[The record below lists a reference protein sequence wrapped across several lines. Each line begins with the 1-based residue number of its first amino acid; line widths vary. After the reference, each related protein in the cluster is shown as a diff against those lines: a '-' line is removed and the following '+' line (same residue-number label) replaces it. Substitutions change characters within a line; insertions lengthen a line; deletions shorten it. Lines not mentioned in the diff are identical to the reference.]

1 MLEIAGRSK
10 VEVAIKAAQAQA
22 QAEQAQEEALEA
34 QQAPE
39 EEEEVMEVLED
50 EEEEQA
56 QAQAHQ
62 QGLGEAAKRACQQQE
77 PQAQQAQQQAEQVQQ
92 AQQAQQQAEQAEQA
106 QQAPVGAQAEQA
118 EQGERSDWVRS
129 SGAAGAQAEQGE
141 RSDWVRSSG
150 AAGAQAEQERRRFL
164 RDEERR
170 QLAEAFPQH
179 AAAQPNEAREE
190 GIETAFAQHTAS
202 RQFRRGT
209 IGPNEVDYAT
219 RVYGGATGA
228 ADVLPAGTSLPNSV
242 RTSIWRCAHDDC
254 HGSPKEYP
262 SRDSVR
268 NHCKRHHRAWYDE
281 VTEKSAPTYS
291 RPAATEE
298 EAARRAK

>member
-1 MLEIAGRSK
+1 M
-10 VEVAIKAAQAQA
+10 
-22 QAEQAQEEALEA
+22 
-34 QQAPE
+34 
-39 EEEEVMEVLED
+39 
-50 EEEEQA
+50 
-56 QAQAHQ
+56 
-62 QGLGEAAKRACQQQE
+62 
-77 PQAQQAQQQAEQVQQ
+77 
-92 AQQAQQQAEQAEQA
+92 
-106 QQAPVGAQAEQA
+106 
-118 EQGERSDWVRS
+118 
-129 SGAAGAQAEQGE
+129 
-141 RSDWVRSSG
+141 RSSG

-228 ADVLPAGTSLPNSV
+228 ADLLPAGTSLPSAV

-298 EAARRAK
+298 EAARRAR

>member
-1 MLEIAGRSK
+1 MPLYEGGAPPPGRAFLKIQKEEVPAMPGCAGWSETGQESEAALVASEDGLSLPLLVAKNRSGYFGVSHQTGRTK
-10 VEVAIKAAQAQA
+10 PYQAQL
-22 QAEQAQEEALEA
+22 QP
-34 QQAPE
+34 QQ
-39 EEEEVMEVLED
+39 
-50 EEEEQA
+50 
-56 QAQAHQ
+56 Q
-62 QGLGEAAKRACQQQE
+62 QGLGEAARQACQQQE
-77 PQAQQAQQQAEQVQQ
+77 PQAPQGGQAQAQQE
-92 AQQAQQQAEQAEQA
+92 A
-106 QQAPVGAQAEQA
+106 QQAP
-118 EQGERSDWVRS
+118 
-129 SGAAGAQAEQGE
+129 AGAQAEQGE

-228 ADVLPAGTSLPNSV
+228 ADLLPAGTSLPNSV

-268 NHCKRHHRAWYDE
+268 NHCKRQHRA
-281 VTEKSAPTYS
+281 
-291 RPAATEE
+291 
-298 EAARRAK
+298 